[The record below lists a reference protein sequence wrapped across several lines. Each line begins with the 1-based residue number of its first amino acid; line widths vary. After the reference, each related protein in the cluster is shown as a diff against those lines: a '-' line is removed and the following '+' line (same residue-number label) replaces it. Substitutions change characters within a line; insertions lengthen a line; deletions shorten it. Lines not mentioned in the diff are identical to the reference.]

1 MLCDIWRPSRLWV
14 RNRHR
19 VAAPPACGSVAVMT
33 DESTEPQVRPA
44 PQVSRASRAPE
55 VPPLPNY
62 LLDPRPIVL
71 LGTLAWTLA
80 LLAHM
85 LMFEVDMRTVILC
98 AVGVGVGAV
107 GSAVYAL
114 QRRAVLRGSAGA
126 QAGLDFA
133 DEPEEKA
140 DEPQEK

>member
-1 MLCDIWRPSRLWV
+1 
-14 RNRHR
+14 
-19 VAAPPACGSVAVMT
+19 MT
-33 DESTEPQVRPA
+33 DESTEPQVR
-44 PQVSRASRAPE
+44 RASQSPPTPRAHE

-107 GSAVYAL
+107 GTAVYAL
-114 QRRAVLRGSAGA
+114 QRRAVLRGDAGA
-126 QAGLDFA
+126 QQGLDFVGA
-133 DEPEEKA
+133 PEE
-140 DEPQEK
+140 

>member
-1 MLCDIWRPSRLWV
+1 MTEESEGPGAQQSQD
-14 RNRHR
+14 
-19 VAAPPACGSVAVMT
+19 APPPSVG
-33 DESTEPQVRPA
+33 PQ
-44 PQVSRASRAPE
+44 

-62 LLDPRPIVL
+62 LLDPRPVVM

-85 LMFEVDMRTVILC
+85 LMFDVDMRTVILC

-107 GSAVYAL
+107 GTAVYAM

-126 QAGLDFA
+126 QDGLDFA
-133 DEPEEKA
+133 DRPA
-140 DEPQEK
+140 D